1 MKRAGL
7 HIFLIAVCMVAFE
20 SCYND
25 SEEEL
30 YPNSNQTDTSAAVT
44 WTLTV
49 KPIIDQKCATAG
61 CHVSGAQSP
70 DLSSY
75 LGVFNN
81 KDRVKIRATELD
93 NMPAAGALSQA
104 NQDAIAKWINNG
116 ALNN

>member
-1 MKRAGL
+1 MKRVGL
-7 HIFLIAVCMVAFE
+7 LIFLIAAGIVSFE
-20 SCYND
+20 SCYYD

-30 YPNSNQTDTSAAVT
+30 YPNSNQTDTSAVT

-70 DLSSY
+70 DLSTY
-75 LGVFNN
+75 QGVFNN

-93 NMPAAGALSQA
+93 NMPAAGALSQV

-116 ALNN
+116 AINN